1 MRIPFE
7 MIEEIAAANDII
19 EVISSYIPVK
29 KRGKSFIALCPFHP
43 DKNPSLTISQEKQ
56 VYHCFACGAGGNVFT
71 FVQEYE
77 KIPFTEAAEMLALKA
92 GIDLKIKNTTPD
104 LSNEISRLYEIN
116 KSAAKYFYENLTENI
131 YGPEKEF
138 VFNYLKQRNLSNI
151 LKRYGIGYASNVW
164 DNLKKYFSEENLF
177 SCDDLEKAG
186 LLVLG
191 DNKSYYDRFRGR
203 IMFPIFSENG
213 KVVAFGARKIFEEDK
228 LGKYI
233 NSPESKIYNKS
244 RILYGLNFSKEH
256 IRTNDYVILVEG
268 YMDFISL
275 FEAGVK
281 NVVASSG
288 TSLTEDQV
296 KLISRYTNNIV
307 ILYDADIAGIKAARR
322 GIEIILSQNM
332 DLTVITLPEG
342 EDPDSMIKKFG
353 IEEFNKYLE
362 KRKSIITFISS
373 LYEKENNLSSV
384 NDKTNFV
391 KEIIN
396 YISFIPDKIRR
407 AFIIKE
413 LSKLYKL
420 YESDLRNELDSALEK
435 NFREKRVTTSVKLP
449 QKQYVKKS
457 PGDNNIPKLDKDL
470 IEIFIKADKAAID
483 FLFENINIDMFD
495 NEFSL
500 KIVSA
505 ILDEINNE
513 EKVDVSKLVNRLGDA
528 ELASFITGISNE
540 KHEPNISSN
549 LSPDSILTIAYK
561 KPTNYLK
568 FAKDVLRELN
578 IRKLENE
585 IEKLK
590 SDISNFNKIT
600 ELKKSIFLLKKG
612 NKFSPD
618 HDILKG

>member
-77 KIPFTEAAEMLALKA
+77 KVPFTEAAEMLALKA
-92 GIDLKIKNTTPD
+92 GIDLKIRNSTPD
-104 LSNEISRLYEIN
+104 ISNEISRLYEIN
-116 KSAAKYFYENLTENI
+116 KSAAKYFHENLVNNI
-131 YGPEKEF
+131 FGAEKEY
-138 VFNYLKQRNLSNI
+138 VFNYLKQRNLSTNV
-151 LKRYGIGYASNVW
+151 LKRYGIGYASNTW
-164 DNLKKYFSEENLF
+164 DNLKKYFTEESLF
-177 SCDDLEKAG
+177 NNEDLEKAG

-213 KVVAFGARKIFEEDK
+213 KVLAFGGRKIFEEDN

-244 RILYGLNFSKEH
+244 RILYGLNFSKEN
-256 IRTNDYVILVEG
+256 IRTDDYVILVEG

-288 TSLTEDQV
+288 TSLTEEQV

-307 ILYDADIAGIKAARR
+307 ILYDADLAGIKAAKR

-332 DLTVITLPEG
+332 DLSVTTLPEG
-342 EDPDSMIKKFG
+342 EDPDSMIRNFG
-353 IEEFNKYLE
+353 VEEFNKYLE
-362 KRKSIITFISS
+362 KRKDIIPFISS

-384 NDKTNFV
+384 KDKTNFV

-396 YISFIPDKIRR
+396 YISLIPDKIRR

-413 LSKLYKL
+413 LSQLYNL
-420 YESDLRNELDSALEK
+420 YESDLRTELNIALEK
-435 NFREKRVTTSVKLP
+435 NSREKRVTTSVKLP
-449 QKQYVKKS
+449 QKQAAKKNS
-457 PGDNNIPKLDKDL
+457 NDKNIPGLDKDL
-470 IEIFIKADKAAID
+470 IEIFIKADANVVL
-483 FLFENINIDMFD
+483 FLSDNTDLEMFQ
-495 NEFSL
+495 NEKSK
-500 KIVSA
+500 KIITE
-505 ILDEINNE
+505 ILDEALNE
-513 EKVDVSKLVNRLGDA
+513 GKIDVSRLVNKFEDA
-528 ELASFITGISNE
+528 EIASFLTGISNE
-540 KHEPNISSN
+540 KHEPNFNSN
-549 LSPDSILTIAYK
+549 LSPDSILSVTSR
-561 KPTNYLK
+561 KPTDYMKYAN
-568 FAKDVLRELN
+568 DVLRELS
-578 IRKLENE
+578 IRKIEND
-585 IEKLK
+585 IESLK
-590 SDISNFNKIT
+590 SDISNINKIT
-600 ELKKSIFLLKKG
+600 ELKKKINLLKKG
-612 NKFSPD
+612 NKFKLD
-618 HDILKG
+618 

>member
-77 KIPFTEAAEMLALKA
+77 KIPFTEAAENLALKA
-92 GIDLKIKNTTPD
+92 GIDLKIKNTSPD

-116 KSAAKYFYENLTENI
+116 KAAAKYFYENLKENI
-131 YGPEKEF
+131 FGPEKEF
-138 VFNYLKQRNLSNI
+138 VFSYLKQRNLNSSV

-164 DNLKKYFSEENLF
+164 ENLKKYFSEENVF
-177 SCDDLEKAG
+177 SNEDLEKAG

-256 IRTNDYVILVEG
+256 IRSTDYVILVEG

-275 FEAGVK
+275 FEAGIK

-296 KLISRYTNNIV
+296 KLISRYTNNIA
-307 ILYDADIAGIKAARR
+307 ILYDADLAGIKAAKR

-373 LYEKENNLSSV
+373 LYEKENKLSSV

-413 LSKLYKL
+413 LSQMYKL
-420 YESDLRNELDSALEK
+420 YESDLRNELDLALEK

-449 QKQYVKKS
+449 QRQFVKKNS
-457 PGDNNIPKLDKDL
+457 DDKNISNLDKDL
-470 IEIFIKADKAAID
+470 IEIFIKADKSVID
-483 FLFENINIDMFD
+483 FLFKKINIDMFD

-505 ILDEINNE
+505 ILDEVVNE
-513 EKVDVSKLVNRLGDA
+513 GKVDVSKLINRLDDA

-540 KHEPNISSN
+540 KHEPNMSTNLPKNSILSISSR
-549 LSPDSILTIAYK
+549 
-561 KPTNYLK
+561 KPTDYLK
-568 FAKDVLRELN
+568 FANDVLRELD
-578 IRKLENE
+578 IRKFESE

-590 SDISNFNKIT
+590 DDISNINKIT
-600 ELKKSIFLLKKG
+600 ELKKT
-612 NKFSPD
+612 
-618 HDILKG
+618 ILKLKRNKLNSL